1 MSLRE
6 HETQLLLEGLNTAA
20 AAMAGHASS
29 LAELATGLKV
39 NGILYSGTV
48 VIPAKGARNVTTR
61 ANFASATVRPA
72 GADVVVTAA
81 GEGER
86 APTEGPGVF
95 AIPGD
100 VERTVAIASNVL
112 VIYGTPG
119 TAVSV
124 TLWIRPQP
132 PSTSAAHPN
141 GVDSPLGPQR
151 IGAAAAT
158 TVLAAANPFRRGLT
172 VFNESTATLFLALA
186 PTASLTAY
194 TVQLV
199 AGAYYELQGMPLY
212 RGIVSGIWSAATGAA
227 LVTELQ

>member
-1 MSLRE
+1 MLRE
-6 HETQLLLEGLNTAA
+6 HEVQLLLERLSLSAD
-20 AAMAGHASS
+20 AMHAQASS
-29 LAELATGLKV
+29 IAELATGLKV
-39 NGILYSGTV
+39 NSVLYSGTV
-48 VIPAKGARNVTTR
+48 KISARGAQVVQAR

-72 GADVVVTAA
+72 GADVVVSSA

-95 AIPGD
+95 VIPGD

-112 VIYGTPG
+112 EIYGTPG
-119 TAVSV
+119 TLVSV

-132 PSTSAAHPN
+132 PHTSAAHPY
-141 GVDSPLGPQR
+141 GVDSPAGPQR
-151 IGAAAAT
+151 IASAAAS
-158 TVLAAANPFRRGLT
+158 TVLAPANPFRRGLT

-186 PTASLTAY
+186 PAASLTVY
-194 TVQLV
+194 TVQVV

-212 RGIVSGIWSAATGAA
+212 RGIVSGIWSAANGAA